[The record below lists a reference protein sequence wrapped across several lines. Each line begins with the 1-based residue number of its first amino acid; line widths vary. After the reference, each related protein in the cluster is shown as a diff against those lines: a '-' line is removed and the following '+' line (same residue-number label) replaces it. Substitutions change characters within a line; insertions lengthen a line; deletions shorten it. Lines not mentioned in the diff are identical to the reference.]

1 METLFI
7 NKTPTNNFI
16 FLSLSLSLSLTHTH
30 LRPPQSTL
38 KLKHLQPPQNS
49 TTSDPSRLSQDPP
62 YISEP
67 TIYLCSRMS
76 SIITKSSSQHHTL
89 LSELWIFWID
99 ASWAGKSNWI
109 DVGCMGKYWFFFF
122 FWQVECVVDIFEL
135 MRGEWKN
142 QISVIRV
149 VILGLG
155 V

>member
-1 METLFI
+1 MNSTLI
-7 NKTPTNNFI
+7 QVWRHCSSTKHQQI
-16 FLSLSLSLSLTHTH
+16 ILYLSLSLSLSH

-109 DVGCMGKYWFFFF
+109 DVGCMGKDWFFFF
-122 FWQVECVVDIFEL
+122 FGRLNVLWIFL
-135 MRGEWKN
+135 SWC
-142 QISVIRV
+142 
-149 VILGLG
+149 G
-155 V
+155 VNGKIKLV